1 MKRRPPS
8 WHKHGDGQRTMTL
21 ANEHISA
28 TVEIKGEVQRP
39 HGLFARALFESH
51 DWISR
56 IMQDKWFLLP
66 ANQTGAS
73 RHLAQA
79 PPAISLFLLLPA
91 GKESYLFPF
100 PLSKLRLRQLQLFH
114 ALSHIWS
121 LQLWPSNG
129 LCVLKF
135 LIYDLWSSPTQESK
149 NLGST
154 LGYFSYL

>member
-1 MKRRPPS
+1 MGLFTFVPELLVVVDDRHRKAGRSEMPNCMPS
-8 WHKHGDGQRTMTL
+8 SREDSWIRTMT
-21 ANEHISA
+21 HD
-28 TVEIKGEVQRP
+28 
-39 HGLFARALFESH
+39 LFARALFESH

-114 ALSHIWS
+114 ALSHI
-121 LQLWPSNG
+121 
-129 LCVLKF
+129 
-135 LIYDLWSSPTQESK
+135 
-149 NLGST
+149 
-154 LGYFSYL
+154 